1 MFFYRYKTYTVAAEM
16 VMRGECERTK
26 DESITDEWNSNS
38 ESTAE
43 LSSSGNDSGCGK
55 LTPREKRKMDKSRFQ
70 TQVINASINDISQSP
85 EKHVQAKTTIKEN
98 FLHKRKEN
106 RDRFKTQTLEE
117 TQVSQVIL
125 SSSPATSTETP
136 SNLHDLLQN
145 EAHMVL
151 KTLKE
156 TKSHVD
162 DFLECETLSLV
173 SNEDDSENNSV
184 NSINYRTYHKSWG
197 LKTNG
202 IPVVRPLAIERQT
215 EVVAEVKNSEEEI
228 SSEAEEEQEEVE
240 DKPAAK
246 PKIVKP
252 SSNVQEVETND
263 EEQPQVKAVRGRR
276 KPLYSK
282 TGLNNRSIPRSAK
295 PIKSDLVKNVT
306 STIKSGM

>member
-1 MFFYRYKTYTVAAEM
+1 MAAEM
-16 VMRGECERTK
+16 VMRGECERIK
-26 DESITDEWNSNS
+26 DESITDECTSNS
-38 ESTAE
+38 ESMAE

-55 LTPREKRKMDKSRFQ
+55 LTPREKRKLDKSRFQ
-70 TQVINASINDISQSP
+70 TQVINASINDILPSP
-85 EKHVQAKTTIKEN
+85 EKHLQAKTAIKEN

-106 RDRFKTQTLEE
+106 KDRFKTQTLEE
-117 TQVSQVIL
+117 SQVSSVIL
-125 SSSPATSTETP
+125 SSSPATGTETS
-136 SNLHDLLQN
+136 SNLHDLLQQ

-162 DFLECETLSLV
+162 DLLECETLSLV

-184 NSINYRTYHKSWG
+184 SSINYRTYHKSWG

-202 IPVVRPLAIERQT
+202 IPVVHPLAMEQQAR
-215 EVVAEVKNSEEEI
+215 VVAEVRNSEEEVPA
-228 SSEAEEEQEEVE
+228 EAEEEEEE
-240 DKPAAK
+240 KPVAK

-252 SSNVQEVETND
+252 VSNVQEVEIND

-282 TGLNNRSIPRSAK
+282 TGLNNRGIPRSAK
-295 PIKSDLVKNVT
+295 PIKNMSSDLVKNVT